1 MPGADVL
8 LVRLRH
14 RGPSRTWREAA
25 VLHKVVFSGRPRS
38 ILSKHLTA
46 QCMLERI
53 LPD

>member
-25 VLHKVVFSGRPRS
+25 VL
-38 ILSKHLTA
+38 LSLF
-46 QCMLERI
+46 
-53 LPD
+53 